1 MQYRQQNTSCVVK
14 AHVLHYF
21 NMTATWQL
29 EPDIYGL
36 HTNFKLSEADK
47 CHNLQ
52 RYFKIF
58 CTYVQWK
65 SQQPVFTY
73 TSVCLIHSDPAGN
86 SLD

>member
-1 MQYRQQNTSCVVK
+1 MQYTQQNTSCVVK

-29 EPDIYGL
+29 EPHIYGL
-36 HTNFKLSEADK
+36 HTIFKLSEADV

-65 SQQPVFTY
+65 SQQPVFPY
-73 TSVCLIHSDPAGN
+73 TFACLIHSDTAGN